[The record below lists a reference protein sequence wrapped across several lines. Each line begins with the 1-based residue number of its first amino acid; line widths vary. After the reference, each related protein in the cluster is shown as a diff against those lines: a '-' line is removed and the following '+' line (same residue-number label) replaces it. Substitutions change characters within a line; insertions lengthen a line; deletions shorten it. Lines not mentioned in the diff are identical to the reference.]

1 MQVKNI
7 AECSKGSILLYFR
20 PSLSYH
26 LSLRIFEWPF
36 PQVLLYLLDLAY
48 MFYILVRAVI
58 EQCTLNT
65 SGNVVLTC
73 DEDEVIYAPEFSVA
87 GHTRHNPSCNFGRYP
102 CGGHTI
108 MSLVQRNSC
117 FWNNDCHV
125 SWKDPVPIIM
135 SKSPSCI
142 GYMASIIGMY
152 GHRCVPKGM
161 CVV

>member
-1 MQVKNI
+1 MKHS
-7 AECSKGSILLYFR
+7 AILSTFIKV
-20 PSLSYH
+20 PFVMKIFVLS
-26 LSLRIFEWPF
+26 IFEWS
-36 PQVLLYLLDLAY
+36 
-48 MFYILVRAVI
+48 FYTGFTVSLRLGLHVYISVRAVI
-58 EQCTLNT
+58 EQCTLNA
-65 SGNVVLTC
+65 SGNVILTC
-73 DEDEVIYAPEFSVA
+73 DENEVIYAPEFSVA
-87 GHTRHNPSCNFGRYP
+87 GHTRQNPSCNFGRYP

-117 FWNNDCHV
+117 FWKNDCHL

-142 GYMASIIGMY
+142 GYLASTIGMY

>member
-1 MQVKNI
+1 MQN
-7 AECSKGSILLYFR
+7 SQHR
-20 PSLSYH
+20 PSLSDH
-26 LSLRIFEWPF
+26 LSLRSLFCLF
-36 PQVLLYLLDLAY
+36 LSGQFTQVLLYLIDLAS

-58 EQCTLNT
+58 EQCTLNA
-65 SGNVVLTC
+65 SGNVILTC
-73 DEDEVIYAPEFSVA
+73 DENEVIYAPEFSVA

-117 FWNNDCHV
+117 FWKNDCHV

-142 GYMASIIGMY
+142 GYLASTIGMY

-161 CVV
+161 YVV

>member
-1 MQVKNI
+1 M
-7 AECSKGSILLYFR
+7 
-20 PSLSYH
+20 
-26 LSLRIFEWPF
+26 
-36 PQVLLYLLDLAY
+36 
-48 MFYILVRAVI
+48 I
-58 EQCTLNT
+58 EQCTLNA
-65 SGNVVLTC
+65 SGNIILTC
-73 DEDEVIYAPEFSVA
+73 DQNEVIYAPEFSVA

-117 FWNNDCHV
+117 FWKNDCHV
-125 SWKDPVPIIM
+125 SWKDPLPILM

-161 CVV
+161 LQFHEIKLFFSGTMRPTAYIFSMKQCLVVPYINCNCTSQTPGVQTVNTSLAPILREN